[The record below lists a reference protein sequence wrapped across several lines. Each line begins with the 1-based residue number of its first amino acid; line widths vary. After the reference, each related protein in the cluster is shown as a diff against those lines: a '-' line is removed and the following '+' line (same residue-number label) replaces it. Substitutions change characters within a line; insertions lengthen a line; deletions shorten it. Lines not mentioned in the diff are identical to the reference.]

1 MSWQLTSAT
10 ATLESSSWNGVLDLE
25 NPQNGFAIESDDGL
39 KTSLFPIALAPMP
52 ATPLLSECYV
62 RQGDLIVVYP
72 PVTRTPSGSQESGR
86 PFSLQLD
93 YRILP
98 IESHIKS
105 TLTTAA
111 NPLEKGL
118 LVELWISLQTYLL
131 DTHPSVEMD
140 LHLNPTSAPPST
152 HPIAIL
158 SGTCPPSGLQ
168 VTYFVDPHDQRDTK
182 WRHHDVHHK
191 ATFFGH
197 FMEKGVIRRARLR
210 CLVTRKPVCS
220 DFIADQYQ
228 QLVESPLPLTT

>member
-1 MSWQLTSAT
+1 MSWQLSSST
-10 ATLESSSWNGVLDLE
+10 ATLSTSFWSGVLDLE
-25 NPQNGFAIESDDGL
+25 NPQNGLSLESDNGL
-39 KTSLFPIALAPMP
+39 KSNLFPISLMQTP
-52 ATPLLSECYV
+52 ATPLLSECFV

-72 PVTRTPSGSQESGR
+72 QREGR

-98 IESHIKS
+98 IESHIQS
-105 TLTTAA
+105 AVTTAA

-131 DTHPSVEMD
+131 DTHPTIEMD
-140 LHLNPTSAPPST
+140 LHLNRTSAPPST

-158 SGTCPPSGLQ
+158 SGTCPPSGLH

-182 WRHHDVHHK
+182 WRHHDVHHR

-210 CLVTRKPVCS
+210 CLVTRMPVCS

-228 QLVESPLPLTT
+228 QLVESPLPLTA

>member
-1 MSWQLTSAT
+1 MSWQLSSAI
-10 ATLESSSWNGVLDLE
+10 ATLTTDFWSGSLDLE
-25 NPQNGFAIESDDGL
+25 NPQNGFSLESDNGL
-39 KTSLFPIALAPMP
+39 TTSLFPISLLPSP
-52 ATPLLSECYV
+52 ATPVLSECFV
-62 RQGDLIVVYP
+62 RQGDLIVTYP
-72 PVTRTPSGSQESGR
+72 QRDGR

-98 IESHIKS
+98 IESHITSK
-105 TLTTAA
+105 LTDIAD
-111 NPLEKGL
+111 PLEKGL

-131 DTHPSVEMD
+131 DTHPSIEMD
-140 LHLNPTSAPPST
+140 LHLNPSLAPPST

-182 WRHHDVHHK
+182 WRHHGVHHR

-197 FMEKGVIRRARLR
+197 FMEKGVIRRSRLR

-228 QLVESPLPLTT
+228 QLIASPLPLTA

>member
-1 MSWQLTSAT
+1 MSWQLSSST
-10 ATLESSSWNGVLDLE
+10 ATLDTSSWNGVLDLE
-25 NPQNGFAIESDDGL
+25 QPQNGFAIESDEGL
-39 KTSLFPIALAPMP
+39 KTSLFPIALMPVP
-52 ATPLLSECYV
+52 ATPLLSECFV

-72 PVTRTPSGSQESGR
+72 QRDGR

-98 IESHIKS
+98 VESHIKS
-105 TLTTAA
+105 SITAAA

-118 LVELWISLQTYLL
+118 LVELWISIQTYLL
-131 DTHPSVEMD
+131 DTHPSIEMD
-140 LHLNPTSAPPST
+140 LHLDPTPTPPSV

-158 SGTCPPSGLQ
+158 SGTCPPSGLH

-210 CLVTRKPVCS
+210 CLVTRKPVCA

-228 QLVESPLPLTT
+228 QLVESPLPLTA

>member
-1 MSWQLTSAT
+1 MTWQLSSAT
-10 ATLESSSWNGVLDLE
+10 ATLDTGTWSGALDLE
-25 NPQNGFAIESDDGL
+25 NPQNGFSIESDNGM
-39 KTSLFPIALAPMP
+39 KTSLFPLAIPNSP
-52 ATPLLSECYV
+52 ATPLLSECFI
-62 RQGDLIVVYP
+62 RQGDLIVTYP
-72 PVTRTPSGSQESGR
+72 QRDGR

-98 IESHIKS
+98 IESHIVSK
-105 TLTTAA
+105 LTVAA

-118 LVELWISLQTYLL
+118 LAEIWISLQTYLL
-131 DTHPSVEMD
+131 DTHPSLEMD
-140 LHLNPTSAPPST
+140 LHLDPTSAPPST

-158 SGTCPPSGLQ
+158 SGTCPPSGLH

-182 WRHHDVHHK
+182 WRHHDVHHR

-210 CLVTRKPVCS
+210 CLVTRNPVCS

-228 QLVESPLPLTT
+228 QLIESPLPLTA